1 MQACIYG
8 MSGER
13 LTSEERAFFKDANP
27 AGYILFGR
35 NTVGRDNLKA
45 LTAELRDLHGREDVP
60 ILIDQEGGRVAR
72 MRAPEWFNFPAMD
85 KFEDLYAKAP
95 SSAIEAARVNARA
108 VGLMLAE
115 HGINVD
121 AMPVLDVRQPGASR
135 IVGDRSFGND
145 PMAVA
150 SLGRAVIDGLHSA
163 GVVSIIK
170 HIPGHGRAMV
180 DSHKA
185 RPFVSANA
193 VELDDDVYPFERLH
207 DAPMGMVAHVVYE
220 AWDPDHVA
228 SQSATVVQEIIRGKI
243 GFDGFLMSDDLNMA
257 ALEGPIAERAVGVL
271 YAGCDVALHCS
282 GNMEE
287 MVEVA
292 KICPDMT
299 TRARERMDA
308 AMKMVALAD
317 AGDLDFAAAIDK
329 RDSLLAL
336 A

>member
-8 MSGER
+8 LSGER
-13 LTSEERAFFKDANP
+13 LTDDEREFFKDANP

-35 NTVGRDNLKA
+35 NTVSKEPLKA
-45 LTAELRDLHGREDVP
+45 LTAELKELHGRDDVP

-72 MRAPEWFNFPAMD
+72 MREPEWVNFPAMD
-85 KFEDLYAKAP
+85 KFEDLYEIAP

-108 VGLMLAE
+108 IGLMLAE

-135 IVGDRSFGND
+135 IVGDRSFGPD
-145 PMAVA
+145 PLRVA
-150 SLGRAVIDGLHSA
+150 SLGRAVIAGLHSA

-170 HIPGHGRAMV
+170 HIPGHGRATV

-193 VELDDDVYPFERLH
+193 VELDDDLYPFERLH

-220 AWDPDHVA
+220 AWDSDHVA
-228 SQSATVVQEIIRGKI
+228 SQSATVVQEIIRGRI

-257 ALEGPIAERAVGVL
+257 ALEGPVAERAVGVL

-282 GNMEE
+282 GKMEE

-292 KICPDMT
+292 KICPEMT
-299 TRARERMDA
+299 SRAKERMDE
-308 AMKMVALAD
+308 AMQAVRERD
-317 AGDLDFAAAIDK
+317 DGDLDFAEAIKK
-329 RDSLLAL
+329 RDQLLAL

>member
-8 MSGER
+8 LEGEA
-13 LTSEERAFFKDANP
+13 LTANERDFFKDCNP

-35 NTVGRDNLKA
+35 NTVSAEPLKA
-45 LTAELRDLHGREDVP
+45 LTAELRSLHGRDDVP

-72 MRAPEWFNFPAMD
+72 MRAPEWFDFPAMD

-108 VGLMLAE
+108 IGLMLGE

-135 IVGDRSFGND
+135 IVGDRSFGHD
-145 PMAVA
+145 PLAVA

-185 RPFVSANA
+185 RPFVGANA
-193 VELDDDVYPFERLH
+193 VELDDDLYPFERLH

-228 SQSATVVQEIIRGKI
+228 SQSATIVQEIIRGRI

-282 GNMEE
+282 GKFDE
-287 MVEVA
+287 MVGVAEV
-292 KICPDMT
+292 CPEMT
-299 TRARERMDA
+299 SRATERMDA
-308 AMKMVALAD
+308 AMATIARRD
-317 AGDLDFAAAIDK
+317 EGDLGFAEAIDK

>member
-8 MSGER
+8 LSGER
-13 LTSEERAFFKDANP
+13 LTDDERDFFRDANP

-35 NTVGRDNLKA
+35 NTVGRDTLKP
-45 LTAELRDLHGREDVP
+45 LTAELRELHGRDDVP

-72 MRAPEWFNFPAMD
+72 MRAPEWHDFPAMD
-85 KFEDLYAKAP
+85 KFEDLYEVAP
-95 SSAIEAARVNARA
+95 SSAMEAARVNARA
-108 VGLMLAE
+108 IGLMLAE

-135 IVGDRSFGND
+135 IVGDRSFGHD
-145 PMAVA
+145 PMRVA
-150 SLGRAVIDGLHSA
+150 SLGRAVIEGLHSA

-170 HIPGHGRAMV
+170 HTPGHGRAMV
-180 DSHKA
+180 DSHKE
-185 RPFVSANA
+185 RPFVGATG
-193 VELDDDVYPFERLH
+193 VELDDDLFPFERLH

-228 SQSATVVQEIIRGKI
+228 SQSATVVQDIIRGRI

-282 GNMEE
+282 GKMDE

-292 KICPDMT
+292 KICPAMT
-299 TRARERMDA
+299 TRAKERMSA
-308 AMKMVALAD
+308 AMASVKAVD
-317 AGDLDFAAAIDK
+317 GDVDFAEAIEK
-329 RDSLLAL
+329 RDQLLAL

>member
-8 MSGER
+8 LSGER
-13 LTSEERAFFKDANP
+13 LTADERAFFKDANP

-35 NTVGRDNLKA
+35 NTVGRENLKA
-45 LTAELRDLHGREDVP
+45 LTAELRALHGRDDVP

-72 MRAPEWFNFPAMD
+72 MRAPEWFDFPAMD
-85 KFEDLYAKAP
+85 KFEDLYEIAP
-95 SSAIEAARVNARA
+95 SSAMEAARVNARA
-108 VGLMLAE
+108 IGLMLVE

-135 IVGDRSFGND
+135 IVGDRSFGHD
-145 PMAVA
+145 PLRVA
-150 SLGRAVIDGLHSA
+150 SLGRAVIEGLHSA

-170 HIPGHGRAMV
+170 HIPGHGRATV
-180 DSHKA
+180 DSHKE
-185 RPFVSANA
+185 RPFVTATG
-193 VELDDDVYPFERLH
+193 VELDDDIYPFERLH

-228 SQSATVVQEIIRGKI
+228 SQSATVVQDIIRGRI

-282 GNMEE
+282 GKLDE

-299 TRARERMDA
+299 TRAKERMDA
-308 AMKMVALAD
+308 AMASVKAVD
-317 AGDLDFAAAIDK
+317 SDVDFAEAIAK
-329 RDSLLAL
+329 RDQLLAL